1 MNAAFVHL
9 LKATIIKNGWPDL
22 LGFVFQNDACL
33 NKPWIILFVA
43 RVEPDFFIF
52 QEEILQ
58 SEKEKRA
65 SKSKSRRKRKRNES
79 DADADV
85 DGNAANGSTAEAKLN
100 SGDGTE
106 PKKKKKRRK
115 KKAKAPEVQAT
126 EVRFRFCLNNFFCLD
141 GVPILRQQNVFLNI
155 WPAGPSPFKIWSIR

>member
-1 MNAAFVHL
+1 MVDLNYWASSLKICL
-9 LKATIIKNGWPDL
+9 LKKA
-22 LGFVFQNDACL
+22 L
-33 NKPWIILFVA
+33 NLFVA
-43 RVEPDFFIF
+43 RGEPDFFIL

-141 GVPILRQQNVFLNI
+141 GVPILRQWNVLLNF
-155 WPAGPSPFKIWSIR
+155 WPHSQPNPYKIWSIC